1 MILAQETKQTN
12 KQTKNTKSY
21 VAMALGNIHCKSK
34 FTVAGRELGISSA
47 AAGELLVSNRNSVM
61 G

>member
-34 FTVAGRELGISSA
+34 IGRILAGFKIFREWYPTKVIII
-47 AAGELLVSNRNSVM
+47 
-61 G
+61 